1 MGADS
6 LARDAAGGVGGVEK
20 ERGEQPIMRLTQS
33 TLPLFMCLASGCGSA
48 SRVVVLQHPET
59 KQTVQCKVEPVGDTT
74 FNRQQ
79 IESCVR
85 AYEQAGYRVV
95 GDSDK

>member
-1 MGADS
+1 
-6 LARDAAGGVGGVEK
+6 
-20 ERGEQPIMRLTQS
+20 MRLIKN
-33 TLPLFMCLASGCGSA
+33 TLLLIICLASGCGSA

-59 KQTVQCKVEPVGDTT
+59 KQTVQCKVDPVGDTT